1 MSRIC
6 QGADAAVSRRP
17 RASNVIYL
25 DDVRLSLLA
34 EEIAAQIRSG
44 QGSVI
49 VDALKVGDVER
60 WRRAARKAG
69 RVLGVPVRTGVAH
82 DGSRVWAVDNS

>member
-6 QGADAAVSRRP
+6 QGADSERP
-17 RASNVIYL
+17 RRSRSAKVVDL
-25 DDVRLSLLA
+25 DEVRLSVLA
-34 EEIAAQIRSG
+34 EEIAAQIRAG

-49 VDALKVGDVER
+49 LSASEVGDVER

-69 RVLGVPVRTGVAH
+69 RVLGFPVRTGVAP